1 MNYNQIKCFDLE
13 MCCWDDGRD
22 PRTGEIIEIGIA
34 CIDLVKKEI
43 VDRSQYYVLPEKD
56 EVSEFCTQL
65 TGITQSRLDKQGR
78 PLKDVLESMTNK
90 YGRHSIYAA
99 WGRDNMVLQKE
110 CTAKGLEMPF
120 YEYFNLKSLF
130 MINRRLKK
138 GKIGMRKS
146 MEIAGL
152 EFEGNQHS
160 GVVDAENLARL
171 ALTFL

>member
-1 MNYNQIKCFDLE
+1 MNYNHIKCFDLE

-22 PRTGEIIEIGIA
+22 PRTGEIIEIGIVS
-34 CIDLVKKEI
+34 IDLVKREI
-43 VDRSQYYVLPEKD
+43 MDRSQYYVLPEKD
-56 EVSEFCTQL
+56 EISNFCTDL
-65 TGITQSRLDKQGR
+65 TGITQNRLNKQGR
-78 PLKDVLESMTNK
+78 PLQEVLESMKAK

-110 CTAKGLEMPF
+110 CMAKGLEMPF
-120 YEYFNLKSLF
+120 YEYLNLKTLF
-130 MINRRLKK
+130 FMSRRLKK
-138 GKIGMRKS
+138 GKMGMRKC

-171 ALTFL
+171 ALTFM